1 MSVEKKEASE
11 KVRIITLAPIG
22 FPPYFAG
29 PDEVI
34 SVEPHIADLF
44 IEQGTAK
51 LFVPPK
57 AEEPAEEPAP
67 VKLSVEEN
75 VAGLGEL
82 FDKQLAASGEAPG
95 EELADKKK
103 KK

>member
-1 MSVEKKEASE
+1 MSEKKEAPE
-11 KVRIITLAPIG
+11 KVRILTLASIG

-29 PDEVI
+29 PDEVV

-44 IEQGTAK
+44 IKDGVAQ
-51 LFVPPK
+51 LFIPSKAEEPK
-57 AEEPAEEPAP
+57 AEELAP

-82 FDKQLAASGEAPG
+82 FDKQLAASGESLD